1 MSSIRPFDD
10 IPSHA
15 PPPPKAESQS
25 DLGQADFLK
34 LMITQFQNQDPFKPM
49 ENGEFLGQIAQFST
63 VSGIEELNSGFDSLS
78 TSIQDEQAL
87 KAASLV
93 GRTVVAE
100 TNVGY
105 LGSDRPLNGSVE
117 IDGYVSAVQIDIKD
131 GSGAVIQRLNLGE
144 QREGIVEFS
153 WNGQDG
159 LGQQRSPGNYE
170 LEARIVRGNQVEN
183 IPTLVEADVNS
194 VTLGRQGQG
203 MTLNLL
209 GGGELSLGRI
219 YRIN

>member
-10 IPSHA
+10 IPSLA
-15 PPPPKAESQS
+15 PPPPKAESQAE
-25 DLGQADFLK
+25 LGQADFLK

-63 VSGIEELNSGFDSLS
+63 VSGIEDLNTGFQSLS

-93 GRTVVAE
+93 GRTIVAE

-144 QREGIVEFS
+144 QRDGIAEFS

-159 LGQQRSPGNYE
+159 LGRQRGPGMYE
-170 LEARIVRGNQVEN
+170 VEARVVRGNQVEN
-183 IPTLVEADVNS
+183 VQTLVEADVQS

>member
-10 IPSHA
+10 IPSLA
-15 PPPPKAESQS
+15 PPPSTGKSQAE
-25 DLGQADFLK
+25 LGQSDFLK

-63 VSGIEELNSGFDSLS
+63 VSGIEDLNSGFESLS

-105 LGSDRPLNGSVE
+105 LGSNKPLNGSVE

-131 GSGAVIQRLNLGE
+131 ASGAVIQRLNLGE
-144 QREGIVEFS
+144 QRGGIVEFS

-159 LGQQRSPGNYE
+159 RGEQRGPGNYE
-170 LEARIVRGNQVEN
+170 LEARVVRGNQVEN

-194 VTLGRQGQG
+194 VTLGRNGQG

>member
-1 MSSIRPFDD
+1 MPTIRPFDD
-10 IPSHA
+10 IPSLA
-15 PPPPKAESQS
+15 PPPAKAQTESE
-25 DLGQADFLK
+25 LGQADFLK

-63 VSGIEELNSGFDSLS
+63 VSGIDDLNSGFQTLA

-93 GRTVVAE
+93 GRSVIAE
-100 TNVGY
+100 SNIGY
-105 LGSDRPLNGSVE
+105 LGADRPLNGSVE

-131 GSGAVIQRLNLGE
+131 GSGDVIQRLNLGE
-144 QREGIVEFS
+144 QQDGIVEFA
-153 WNGQDG
+153 WDGQDA
-159 LGQQRSPGNYE
+159 LGRPRAPGNYE
-170 LEARIVRGNQVEN
+170 LEARIVRGSQVEN
-183 IPTLVEADVNS
+183 IETFVEASVQS
-194 VTLGRQGQG
+194 VTLGRQGEG

>member
-10 IPSHA
+10 IPSLA
-15 PPPPKAESQS
+15 PPPPRTESQAE
-25 DLGQADFLK
+25 LGQADFLK

-63 VSGIEELNSGFDSLS
+63 VSGIDDLNTGFQALS

-100 TNVGY
+100 SNVGY
-105 LGSDRPLNGSVE
+105 LGSDRPLNGSIEV
-117 IDGYVSAVQIDIKD
+117 DGYVSAVQVDIKD
-131 GSGAVIQRLNLGE
+131 ASGEVIQRLNLGE
-144 QREGIVEFS
+144 QRGGIVEFS

-159 LGQQRSPGNYE
+159 LGRQRGPGNYE
-170 LEARIVRGNQVEN
+170 LEARVVRGNQVEN
-183 IPTLVEADVNS
+183 AQTLVEADVQS

-219 YRIN
+219 HRIN

>member
-10 IPSHA
+10 IPSLA
-15 PPPPKAESQS
+15 PPPPRAQSQAE
-25 DLGQADFLK
+25 LGQADFLK

-63 VSGIEELNSGFDSLS
+63 VSGIDDLNSGFDSLA

-105 LGSDRPLNGSVE
+105 LGTDRPLNGSVE

-131 GSGAVIQRLNLGE
+131 SSGAVIQRLNLGE
-144 QREGIVEFS
+144 QRAGPVLGKLGVPFTYIENCAVEWTGRS
-153 WNGQDG
+153 GPAAWPGQLRAG
-159 LGQQRSPGNYE
+159 GACR
-170 LEARIVRGNQVEN
+170 AR
-183 IPTLVEADVNS
+183 
-194 VTLGRQGQG
+194 
-203 MTLNLL
+203 
-209 GGGELSLGRI
+209 
-219 YRIN
+219 

>member
-10 IPSHA
+10 IPGIA
-15 PPPPKAESQS
+15 PPPTASKAEN

-34 LMITQFQNQDPFKPM
+34 LMTTQFQNQDPFKPM
-49 ENGEFLGQIAQFST
+49 ENGDFLGQIAQFST
-63 VSGIEELNSGFDSLS
+63 VSGIEDLNAGFASLS

-93 GRTVVAE
+93 GRSVIAE
-100 TNVGY
+100 SNIGY
-105 LGSDRPLNGSVE
+105 LGTDRPLNGSVE
-117 IDGYVSAVQIDIKD
+117 IDGYVSDVQIDIKD
-131 GSGAVIQRLNLGE
+131 ASGAVIQRLNLGE

-159 LGQQRSPGNYE
+159 LGRARPAGNYE
-170 LEARIVRGNQVEN
+170 LEARVVRGNQVQN
-183 IPTLVEADVNS
+183 IETSVEASVQS
-194 VTLGRQGQG
+194 VTLGRNGSG

-219 YRIN
+219 QRIN

>member
-10 IPSHA
+10 IPGIA
-15 PPPPKAESQS
+15 PPPKQVETQS

-34 LMITQFQNQDPFKPM
+34 LMTTQFQNQDPFKPM

-63 VSGIEELNSGFDSLS
+63 VSGIEDLNAGFETLA

-87 KAASLV
+87 QAASLV
-93 GRTVVAE
+93 GRTVIAE
-100 TNVGY
+100 SNVGY
-105 LGSDRPLNGSVE
+105 LGVTEPLNGSVQL
-117 IDGYVSAVQIDIKD
+117 DGYVSSVEIDIKD
-131 GSGAVIQRLNLGE
+131 ASGAVIQRLNLGE
-144 QREGIVEFS
+144 QRDGIVDFS
-153 WNGQDG
+153 WNGQDA
-159 LGQQRSPGNYE
+159 LGQYRPAGNYE
-170 LEARIVRGNQVEN
+170 LEARVVRGNQVQN
-183 IPTLVEADVNS
+183 IETSVEASVQS

-219 YRIN
+219 QRIN

>member
-10 IPSHA
+10 IPSLA
-15 PPPPKAESQS
+15 PPPTQAKSQAE
-25 DLGQADFLK
+25 LGQADFLK

-63 VSGIEELNSGFDSLS
+63 VSGIEDLNSGFESLS

-144 QREGIVEFS
+144 QRDGIVEFS

-159 LGQQRSPGNYE
+159 LGRQRSPGNYE

>member
-10 IPSHA
+10 IPSLA
-15 PPPPKAESQS
+15 PPPPPTESQAE
-25 DLGQADFLK
+25 LGQSDFLK

-63 VSGIEELNSGFDSLS
+63 VSGIEDLNAGFESLS

-87 KAASLV
+87 KAAGLV

-100 TNVGY
+100 TNVGF
-105 LGSDRPLNGSVE
+105 LGADRPINGSIE
-117 IDGYVSAVQIDIKD
+117 IDGYVSAVQIDVKD
-131 GSGAVIQRLNLGE
+131 GSGEVIQRLNLPE
-144 QREGIVEFS
+144 QREGIIEFS
-153 WNGQDG
+153 WNGQDA
-159 LGQQRSPGNYE
+159 LGRQRAPGNYE
-170 LEARIVRGNQVEN
+170 LEARVVRGNQVEN
-183 IPTLVEADVNS
+183 IQTLVEADVQS

-219 YRIN
+219 HRIN